1 VFQVNHY
8 TSESGHI
15 DTPKGGDI
23 GSGGGGGRNDSQVG
37 SGGGGGGV

>member
-23 GSGGGGGRNDSQVG
+23 GIGGGGNDFRVGSG
-37 SGGGGGGV
+37 SGGGGV

>member
-23 GSGGGGGRNDSQVG
+23 GSGGGCGNDFRVGSG
-37 SGGGGGGV
+37 SGGGGV